1 MADENCDI
9 YDTAAAAQTAI
20 TAIDDTKFQ
29 ACVPFKEAG
38 KQKFMVIYKT

>member
-9 YDTAAAAQTAI
+9 YASAATAQTAI
-20 TAIDDTKFQ
+20 KAIADTKFQ
-29 ACVPFKEAG
+29 NCVPFLEDG